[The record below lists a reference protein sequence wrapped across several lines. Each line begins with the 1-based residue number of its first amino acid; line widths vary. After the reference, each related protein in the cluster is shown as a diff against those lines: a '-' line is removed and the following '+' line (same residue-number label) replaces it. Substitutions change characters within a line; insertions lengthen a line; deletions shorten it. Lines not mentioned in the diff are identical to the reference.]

1 MMKNNIPDILK
12 VLPHK
17 YPFLMVD
24 KVISKTETNVITLK
38 NVSHNEPHF
47 SGHFPGFPI
56 MPGVLILEGMFQS
69 GGLLFGC
76 ADLVAGQLAYV
87 ATVDKVKFIKP
98 ALPGDQIKFDVNITT
113 SLSKYAKFSGKAYVN
128 NALVAEATWVSIII
142 NNTEE

>member
-1 MMKNNIPDILK
+1 MTTNVSDILK

-24 KVISKTETNVITLK
+24 KVVSKTDTNIITLK
-38 NVSHNEPHF
+38 NVSHNEPYF
-47 SGHFPGFPI
+47 SGHFPDFPI

-76 ADLVAGQLAYV
+76 ANLNKGQLVYV

-113 SLSKYAKFSGKAYVN
+113 SLSKYAKFSGKAYVDDT
-128 NALVAEATWVSIII
+128 VITQVTWTSIII
-142 NNTEE
+142 NNTKE

>member
-1 MMKNNIPDILK
+1 MTTNVSDILK
-12 VLPHK
+12 TLPHK

-24 KVISKTETNVITLK
+24 KVISKTDTNIVTIK
-38 NVSHNEPHF
+38 NVSHNEPYF
-47 SGHFPGFPI
+47 SGHFPDFPI

-76 ADLVAGQLAYV
+76 ANLDKGQLVYV

-98 ALPGDQIKFDVNITT
+98 ALPGDQIKFDINITT
-113 SLSKYAKFSGKAYVN
+113 NLSKYAKFSGKAYVEDT
-128 NALVAEATWVSIII
+128 LITQVTWTSIII

>member
-1 MMKNNIPDILK
+1 MTNNVSDILK
-12 VLPHK
+12 TLPHK

-24 KVISKTETNVITLK
+24 KVISKTDTNIITIK
-38 NVSHNEPHF
+38 NVSHNEPYF
-47 SGHFPGFPI
+47 SGHFPDFPV

-76 ADLVAGQLAYV
+76 ADLDKGQLVYV
-87 ATVDKVKFIKP
+87 ATVDRVKFIKP

-113 SLSKYAKFSGKAYVN
+113 NLARCAKFFGKAYVEDT
-128 NALVAEATWVSIII
+128 LITQVTWTSIII

>member
-1 MMKNNIPDILK
+1 MKNRISDILR

-24 KVISKTETNVITLK
+24 KVIRKTDTNIMTLK
-38 NVSHNEPHF
+38 NVSHNEPYF
-47 SGHFPGFPI
+47 SGHFPDFPI

-76 ADLVAGQLAYV
+76 DNLDKGQLVYV

-98 ALPGDQIKFDVNITT
+98 ALPGDQIKFDINITT
-113 SLSKYAKFSGKAYVN
+113 NLSKYAKFSGKAYVDD
-128 NALVAEATWVSIII
+128 ALITQVTWTSVII
-142 NNTEE
+142 NNTKE

>member
-1 MMKNNIPDILK
+1 MKNRISDILR

-24 KVISKTETNVITLK
+24 KVISKTDTNIITLK
-38 NVSHNEPHF
+38 NVSHNEPYF
-47 SGHFPGFPI
+47 SGHFPDFPI

-76 ADLVAGQLAYV
+76 ANLDKGQLVYV

-98 ALPGDQIKFDVNITT
+98 ALPGDQIKFDINITT
-113 SLSKYAKFSGKAYVN
+113 NLSKYAKFSGKAYVDG
-128 NALVAEATWVSIII
+128 AGLTQATWTSVII
-142 NNTEE
+142 NNTQE

>member
-1 MMKNNIPDILK
+1 MKNRISDILR

-24 KVISKTETNVITLK
+24 KVISKTDTNIITLK
-38 NVSHNEPHF
+38 NVSHNEPYF
-47 SGHFPGFPI
+47 SGHFPDFPI

-76 ADLVAGQLAYV
+76 ANLDKGQLVYV

-98 ALPGDQIKFDVNITT
+98 ALPGDQIKFDIDITT
-113 SLSKYAKFSGKAYVN
+113 NLSKYAKFSGKAYVDDI
-128 NALVAEATWVSIII
+128 LITQVTWTSVII
-142 NNTEE
+142 NNTQE

>member
-1 MMKNNIPDILK
+1 MTDRISDILR

-24 KVISKTETNVITLK
+24 KVISKTDTNIITLK
-38 NVSHNEPHF
+38 NVSHNEPYF
-47 SGHFPGFPI
+47 SGHFPDFPI

-76 ADLVAGQLAYV
+76 ANLDKGQLVYV

-98 ALPGDQIKFDVNITT
+98 ALPGDQIKFDINITT
-113 SLSKYAKFSGKAYVN
+113 NLSKYAKFSGKAYVDDILITQ
-128 NALVAEATWVSIII
+128 AAWTSVII
-142 NNTEE
+142 NNTKE

>member
-1 MMKNNIPDILK
+1 MKNRISDILR

-24 KVISKTETNVITLK
+24 KVVSKTDTNIITLK
-38 NVSHNEPHF
+38 NVSHNEPYF
-47 SGHFPGFPI
+47 SGHFPDFPI

-76 ADLVAGQLAYV
+76 ANLDKGQLVYV

-98 ALPGDQIKFDVNITT
+98 ALPGDQIKFDVDITT
-113 SLSKYAKFSGKAYVN
+113 KLSEYAKFSGKAYVDDT
-128 NALVAEATWVSIII
+128 LITKVTWTSVII
-142 NNTEE
+142 NNTQE